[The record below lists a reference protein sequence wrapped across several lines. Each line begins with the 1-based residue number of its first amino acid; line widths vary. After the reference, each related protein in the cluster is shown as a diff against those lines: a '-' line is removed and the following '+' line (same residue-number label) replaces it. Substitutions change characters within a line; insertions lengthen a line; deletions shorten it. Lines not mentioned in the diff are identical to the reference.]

1 MSASPQLLKTFSNLS
16 STARHLAQV
25 AALSLQPTGKSTLV
39 KMSNASNWRLES
51 GKRLTISGADLAL
64 RELQAADVLEM
75 SSGRGFLPAASF
87 VGIAVHDAL
96 HEKSFESIASAIQK
110 LQPAPSSYYWTPN
123 SQDLVARDMRIAFY
137 GNDVPTFARLAEYAD
152 AYPAL
157 LDPYDAEL
165 FEYLHPVFQELWL
178 RMNACS
184 IVQTG
189 RGSQAVLEI
198 LPPFAAAC
206 KDLTPELRNAWIDL
220 CVARGDSAELATI
233 DDLTDGKC
241 PEIRGCIEMLK
252 GNFDEADAL
261 FEDGIKVIK
270 KSSRKR
276 KITLGGFPG
285 VFHVVLQLAKQ
296 NPAGRRRV
304 KELLAA
310 ADSLWMPHFSCAID
324 LLEDAS
330 EFLAKP
336 TGSFSGWASCDA
348 PLVSLLRGWLWRWTS
363 PADKCPVSKAAFKEL
378 TKDYRSLGLNWMADE
393 FARLAGNKKQK
404 DFRSEAVSLLDLVK
418 PLEPWERSLSALEL
432 LAGSNGGAGDS
443 AVPSGATER
452 LIWSIELFADGTD
465 FALQPIVQKAS
476 KKGGWLKGRVVALK
490 RLYSEWDEGSF
501 DFLTDVDRE
510 LCRMIKED
518 VHYGGGWR
526 RYRDVSYIL
535 PTKAVERMVGHPL
548 LFLSDD
554 RTTPVEL
561 ARQEP
566 RLIVQKD
573 ESGQRVTL
581 RFDHQPPKEADFQI
595 IKDGPHRLTLLM
607 FSDRQRQLQEI
618 IGKRLEIPEAALD
631 RVIGVVQPLASLMPV
646 HSEVGG
652 VESVETIDADSRPH
666 IHLLPFQ
673 DGVRAA
679 FHVRPFEDAGPF
691 VQPGEGGETVFADIE
706 GRQTAA
712 KRQLEEE
719 VKLRD
724 AVVSACPVLSEQDEV
739 DGAENSHE
747 FYFPTVLEALEL
759 ATELQPFVEQKQVVL
774 QWPQGRNFE
783 VAGQASES
791 QMQVRI
797 KKDRDWFA
805 ASGKLVVDK
814 ELSLDMMRLIE
825 LVESSSSRFVQLDD
839 GRFLA
844 LTEQLRRRVEEFGAF
859 GDRLK
864 SKMRFP
870 AVRSG
875 AIEEISGNLKVTTD
889 KHWKECLTRIR
900 EADEVCS
907 DVPSTL
913 QAELRD
919 YQVDGFRWLTRLAHW
934 GAGACLADDMGLG
947 KTIQALALLL
957 NRAEGGPALV
967 VAPTSVTFNWID
979 EANRF
984 APTLNVRL
992 FGSGDRAAF
1001 FKDLGPRD
1009 VVITS
1014 YGLLHNEAK
1023 RFEKIDWHTAVL
1035 DEAQAIKNG
1044 ATRRSQAAMSLS
1056 ADFRVIMT
1064 GTPVENHLGELWNLF
1079 RFINPGLLGSEK
1091 QFQTK
1096 FAGPI
1101 ERDKDKGAKQ
1111 RLKKL
1116 VQPFILRRAKSKVL
1130 EELPSR
1136 TEITLTVELTKEEA
1150 AFYEAVRKRAVEK
1163 LGELSSSDEQQPA
1176 HLAILAEIMRL
1187 RRACCHPKLVLPE
1200 SSLSSSKLKLFGET
1214 IDELLAGKHKVLVFS
1229 QFVDHLSILR
1239 EELERRGVSYQYL
1252 DGSTPVKKRHQRVN
1266 AFQSGDGDVFLIS
1279 LKAGGTGLNLTAADY
1294 VIHMDPW
1301 WNPAVE
1307 DQAADRAHR
1316 IGQQRPVTIY
1326 RLITRGTIE
1335 EQILELHAS
1344 KRDLAD
1350 SLLEGTDGSSRLSV
1364 DELLA
1369 MLRG

>member
-1 MSASPQLLKTFSNLS
+1 MPQASQPTETYSDLS
-16 STARHLAQV
+16 PIARHLAQV
-25 AALSLQPTGKSTLV
+25 AALNLQPTSKSTLV
-39 KMSNASNWRLES
+39 KMSNASNWQLES
-51 GKRLTISGADLAL
+51 GRALTVGGADLAF
-64 RELQAADVLEM
+64 RELQAADVLQM
-75 SSGRGFLPAASF
+75 SSGRGFQPADRF

-96 HEKSFESIASAIQK
+96 NEKMFEPIASAVQK
-110 LQPAPSSYYWTPN
+110 LQPASSSYYWTSN
-123 SQDLVARDMRIAFY
+123 SQDLLARDMRIAFY
-137 GNDVPTFARLAEYAD
+137 RNDVPTFTRLANYAD
-152 AYPAL
+152 TYPAF
-157 LDPYDAEL
+157 LDPYDARL
-165 FEYLHPVFQELWL
+165 FEDLHPVFQDFWL

-184 IVQTG
+184 IVQSG

-198 LPPFAAAC
+198 LSPFAAAS
-206 KDLTPELRNAWIDL
+206 KDLTPEFRNVWIDV
-220 CVARGDSAELATI
+220 CVARGDSAELAII
-233 DDLTDGKC
+233 DEMTKGKY
-241 PEIRGCIEMLK
+241 PEIRGCIAMLK
-252 GNFDEADAL
+252 GEFNEADAL
-261 FEDGIKVIK
+261 FEDGIKVLK

-276 KITLGGFPG
+276 KVTLGGFPG

-296 NPAGRRRV
+296 NPAGRRRA

-310 ADSLWMPHFSCAID
+310 ADSQWKPHFSCAVG
-324 LLEDAS
+324 LFEDAS

-336 TGSFSGWASCDA
+336 TGSFFGWASCDA
-348 PLVSLLRGWLWRWTS
+348 PLISLFRGWLWRWTS
-363 PADKCPVSKAAFKEL
+363 PTGKSPVSKATFKALANE
-378 TKDYRSLGLNWMADE
+378 YRSLGLSWMADE
-393 FARLAGNKKQK
+393 FSRLAGGKISK
-404 DFRSEAVSLLDLVK
+404 DIRSEAVSLLELVK
-418 PLEPWERSLSALEL
+418 PLEPWERSLCALES
-432 LAGSNGGAGDS
+432 LAGSDGSAAEGAVS
-443 AVPSGATER
+443 SGATER

-465 FALQPIVQKAS
+465 FELQPIVQKAS
-476 KKGGWLKGRVVALK
+476 KKRGWLKGRVVALK
-490 RLYSEWDEGSF
+490 RLYSEWDEGDF
-501 DFLTDVDRE
+501 DYLTEVDRE
-510 LCRMIKED
+510 ICRMIKED
-518 VHYGGGWR
+518 IHYGGGWR
-526 RYRDVSYIL
+526 RYREVSYIL
-535 PTKAVERMVGHPL
+535 PTKAVERLIGHPL
-548 LFLSDD
+548 LFMSGD

-561 ARQEP
+561 VRQEP

-573 ESGQRVTL
+573 ESGQRLTL
-581 RFDHQPPKEADFQI
+581 RFDHQPPKDADFQI

-618 IGKRLEIPEAALD
+618 IGKQLEIPEAALD
-631 RVIGVVQPLASLMPV
+631 RVIGIVQPLASLMPV

-652 VESVETIDADSRPH
+652 VESAETIDADPRPH

-679 FHVRPFEDAGPF
+679 FHVRPFGEAGPF
-691 VQPGEGGETVFADIE
+691 VQPGEGGETVFADIA

-719 VKLRD
+719 VNLRD
-724 AVVSACPVLSEQDEV
+724 AVVSACPVLTEQDEV
-739 DGAENSHE
+739 DGIESSHE

-759 ATELQPFVEQKQVVL
+759 ATELQPLVEQKQVVL
-774 QWPQGRNFE
+774 QWPQGRSFE
-783 VAGQASES
+783 VAGQATES
-791 QMQVRI
+791 QMQIRI

-814 ELSLDMMRLIE
+814 DLSLDMMRLIE
-825 LVESSSSRFVQLDD
+825 LVETSSSRFVQLDD

-870 AVRSG
+870 AVRS
-875 AIEEISGNLKVTTD
+875 AAVEEISENVKVTAD

-900 EADEVCS
+900 EADEVCP

-913 QAELRD
+913 QTELRD
-919 YQVDGFRWLTRLAHW
+919 YQVDGFRWMSRLAHW

-957 NRAEGGPALV
+957 DRAEGGPALV

-979 EANRF
+979 EATRF

-1001 FKDLGPRD
+1001 LKDLGPRD

-1044 ATRRSQAAMSLS
+1044 ATRRSKAAMSLS

-1101 ERDKDKGAKQ
+1101 ERNKDKGAKQ

-1136 TEITLTVELTKEEA
+1136 TEITLSVELTKEEA

-1163 LGELSSSDEQQPA
+1163 IGELSGSDEQTPA
-1176 HLAILAEIMRL
+1176 HLAVLAEIMRL

-1200 SSLSSSKLKLFGET
+1200 SGLSSSKLKLFGET
-1214 IDELLAGKHKVLVFS
+1214 IDELLAGNHKVLVFS

-1239 EELERRGVSYQYL
+1239 EALEKRGVSYQYL
-1252 DGSTPVKKRHQRVN
+1252 DGGTPVKKRQQRVN

-1335 EQILELHAS
+1335 EQILELHGS

>member
-1 MSASPQLLKTFSNLS
+1 MTSSKQLANTYSKLSPKAQ
-16 STARHLAQV
+16 HLAQI
-25 AALSLQPTGKSTLV
+25 AALSLQPIGKSTVV
-39 KMSNASNWRLES
+39 KMSTTSRWRQES
-51 GKRLTISGADLAL
+51 GRLLTVPDATEATQELIKAGVLKTESGLGNRISQEFIGL
-64 RELQAADVLEM
+64 
-75 SSGRGFLPAASF
+75 
-87 VGIAVHDAL
+87 AVHDAL
-96 HEKSFESIASAIQK
+96 RTETFETIATAVQTVR
-110 LQPAPSSYYWTPN
+110 PSSPTYYWTRD
-123 SQDLVARDMRIAFY
+123 SSVLLERDMRIAFY
-137 GNDVPTFARLAEYAD
+137 RNDAATFTRLAQHAD
-152 AYPAL
+152 SYPL
-157 LDPYDAEL
+157 VLDPYDAEL
-165 FEYLHPVFQELWL
+165 FNNLHPALQAFWL
-178 RMNACS
+178 RINAVS

-189 RGSQAVLEI
+189 AGSPVVLEI
-198 LPPFAAAC
+198 LPLFAGAQKELA
-206 KDLTPELRNAWIDL
+206 PELCEVWLDL
-220 CVARGDSAELATI
+220 SVARGDLSELATI
-233 DDLTDGKC
+233 DELTGGQFS
-241 PEIRGCIEMLK
+241 EIRGCIEALR
-252 GNFDEADAL
+252 GNYDEADLL
-261 FEDGIKVIK
+261 FEERLKAIRK
-270 KSSRKR
+270 KTRKR

-285 VFHVVLQLAKQ
+285 VLHVSLQLRKQ
-296 NPAGRRRV
+296 NVAGRLRA

-310 ADSLWMPHFSCAID
+310 AESQWHPHFSCAVD
-324 LLEDAS
+324 LFGDAVDCM
-330 EFLAKP
+330 AKP
-336 TGSFSGWASCDA
+336 TSGHFSGWARCNA
-348 PLVSLLRGWLWRWTS
+348 PIVSLMAGWLWRWTNS
-363 PADKCPVSKAAFKEL
+363 SGESSISQAEYKAMAR
-378 TKDYRSLGLNWMADE
+378 TYRKLGLSWMADE
-393 FARLAGNKKQK
+393 FSKLGGSKASKQG
-404 DFRSEAVSLLDLVK
+404 STEAISLLELVK
-418 PLEPWERSLSALEL
+418 PLEPWERSLSALEF
-432 LAGSNGGAGDS
+432 LAGSNGS
-443 AVPSGATER
+443 AVGKTESSAAAER
-452 LIWSIELFADGTD
+452 LIWSIVLLENGTD
-465 FALQPIVQKAS
+465 FELQPIVQKAS

-490 RLYSEWDEGSF
+490 RLHADWDSDGFSY
-501 DFLTDVDRE
+501 LTDLDRE
-510 LCRMIKED
+510 ICRLIEERTD
-518 VHYGGGWR
+518 YGGWR
-526 RYRDVSYIL
+526 RYREVSYIL
-535 PTKAVERMVGHPL
+535 PLKAVQRLVGHPL
-548 LFLSDD
+548 IFLDGD

-561 ARQEP
+561 VRQEP
-566 RLIVQKD
+566 RLIVQKN
-573 ESGQRVTL
+573 ELTKRLTL
-581 RFDHQPPKEADFQI
+581 RFDHQPPQDAEFHI

-618 IGKRLEIPEAALD
+618 IGDQLEIPEAALD

-652 VESVETIDADSRPH
+652 VDAAETVDADSRSH

-673 DGVRAA
+673 DGVRAE
-679 FHVRPFEDAGPF
+679 FHVRPFGEAGPF
-691 VQPGEGGETVFADIE
+691 VRPGDGGETVFADI
-706 GRQTAA
+706 GGKQTAA
-712 KRQLEEE
+712 KRNFSEEMNR
-719 VKLRD
+719 RD
-724 AVVSACPVLSEQDEV
+724 SVVAACSALQEQDEI
-739 DGAENSHE
+739 DGVESSHE
-747 FYFPTVLEALEL
+747 FYFPTVEEALEL
-759 ATELQPFVEQKQVVL
+759 ATQLHPLAQQEGVVL
-774 QWPQGRNFE
+774 HWPQGRSFE
-783 VAGQASES
+783 VAGQAAES

-814 ELSLDMMRLIE
+814 DLSLDMMRLLE

-844 LTEQLRRRVEEFGAF
+844 LTEQLRRRVEELGAF

-875 AIEEISGNLKVTTD
+875 AIEEISDKLKVTSD
-889 KHWKECLTRIR
+889 KHWKDCLSRIR
-900 EADEVCS
+900 EADEVCP

-913 QAELRD
+913 HTELRD
-919 YQVDGFRWLTRLAHW
+919 YQVDGFRWLSRLAHW

-947 KTIQALALLL
+947 KTIQALAVLLE
-957 NRAEGGPALV
+957 RAEGGPSLV
-967 VAPTSVTFNWID
+967 VAPTSVTFNWVD
-979 EANRF
+979 EARRF
-984 APTLNVRL
+984 APTLNVHL
-992 FGSGDRAAF
+992 FGSGDRAEAL
-1001 FKDLGPRD
+1001 KELGPRD

-1014 YGLLHNEAK
+1014 YGLLHNETK

-1044 ATRRSQAAMSLS
+1044 ATRRSQAAMALS

-1091 QFQTK
+1091 QFQLK

-1101 ERDKDKGAKQ
+1101 ERNKDKGAKQ

-1116 VQPFILRRAKSKVL
+1116 VLPFILRRAKSKVL

-1136 TEITLTVELTKEEA
+1136 TEITLSVELTKEEA
-1150 AFYEAVRKRAVEK
+1150 AFYEATRKRAVDK
-1163 LGELSSSDEQQPA
+1163 LTDLSGSNEQQPA

-1200 SSLSSSKLKLFGET
+1200 SGLSSSKLKLFGET

-1239 EELERRGVSYQYL
+1239 EELERRDVSYQYL
-1252 DGSTPVKKRHQRVN
+1252 DGSTPVKKRQQRVN

-1335 EQILELHAS
+1335 EQILELHHS

-1350 SLLEGTDGSSRLSV
+1350 SLLEGTDGSSRLSAE
-1364 DELLA
+1364 ELLA

>member
-1 MSASPQLLKTFSNLS
+1 MTS
-16 STARHLAQV
+16 STQTAKTYAELSRTAQHLAQI

-39 KMSNASNWRLES
+39 KMSTASKWQIEP
-51 GKRLTISGADLAL
+51 GKRLTTLNSVDARQELIRVGVLKAESGLGNQISPEFIG
-64 RELQAADVLEM
+64 V
-75 SSGRGFLPAASF
+75 
-87 VGIAVHDAL
+87 AVHDAL
-96 HEKSFESIASAIQK
+96 RTEMFEAIAAAVQK
-110 LQPAPSSYYWTPN
+110 VRPSSPTYYWTRD
-123 SQDLVARDMRIAFY
+123 SDVLLERDMRIAFY
-137 GNDVPTFARLAEYAD
+137 RNDAATFTRLAQHAD
-152 AYPAL
+152 SCPPV

-165 FEYLHPVFQELWL
+165 FNNLNPALQEFWL
-178 RMNACS
+178 RSNAVS

-189 RGSQAVLEI
+189 VGSAAVLEI
-198 LPPFAAAC
+198 LPPFAAAQ
-206 KDLTPELRNAWIDL
+206 KELSSELRQAWIDL
-220 CVARGDSAELATI
+220 CVARGDVSELTTI
-233 DDLTDGKC
+233 DDLTGGQF
-241 PEIRGCIEMLK
+241 PEIRGCIETLQ
-252 GNFDEADAL
+252 GNYDEANL
-261 FEDGIKVIK
+261 FFEERLTAIK
-270 KSSRKR
+270 KKTRKR

-285 VFHVVLQLAKQ
+285 VLHVSLQIGKQ
-296 NPAGRRRV
+296 TVAGRVRA

-310 ADSLWMPHFSCAID
+310 AESQWDPHFSCAIGMF
-324 LLEDAS
+324 EDAVDS
-330 EFLAKP
+330 MAKP
-336 TGSFSGWASCDA
+336 MGDHFSGWATCKA
-348 PLVSLLRGWLWRWTS
+348 PIVSLFLGWLWQWTS
-363 PADKCPVSKAAFKEL
+363 SSGESSISKAEYKEL
-378 TKDYRSLGLNWMADE
+378 TKTYRRLGLNWMSDE
-393 FARLAGNKKQK
+393 FSKLGGSKRSNKK
-404 DFRSEAVSLLDLVK
+404 SIETASLLELVT
-418 PLEPWERSLSALEL
+418 PLEPWERSLSALEA
-432 LAGSNGGAGDS
+432 LAGTNDAVAKSDS
-443 AVPSGATER
+443 SVAAER
-452 LIWSIELFADGTD
+452 LIWSIVLLENGTD
-465 FALQPIVQKAS
+465 FELQPIVQKTS
-476 KKGGWLKGRVVALK
+476 KKGGWLKGRPVALK
-490 RLYSEWDEGSF
+490 RLHADWDSD
-501 DFLTDVDRE
+501 DFAYLKDVDRE
-510 LCRMIKED
+510 ICRLIEERID
-518 VHYGGGWR
+518 YGGWR

-535 PTKAVERMVGHPL
+535 PLKAVQKLVGHPL
-548 LFLSDD
+548 IFLGSD

-561 ARQEP
+561 VRQEP

-573 ESGQRVTL
+573 QSGKRLTL
-581 RFDHQPPKEADFQI
+581 RFDHQPPKDAEFQI
-595 IKDGPHRLTLLM
+595 VKDGPHRLTLLM

-618 IGKRLEIPEAALD
+618 IGSQLEIPEAALD
-631 RVIGVVQPLASLMPV
+631 RVLGVVQPLASLMPV

-652 VESVETIDADSRPH
+652 VDAAETVDADSRPH

-673 DGVRAA
+673 DGVRAEL
-679 FHVRPFEDAGPF
+679 HVRPFGEAGPF
-691 VQPGEGGETVFADIE
+691 ARPGDGGETVFADI
-706 GRQTAA
+706 GGKQTAA
-712 KRQLEEE
+712 KRNFNDEM
-719 VKLRD
+719 KRRD
-724 AVVSACPVLSEQDEV
+724 AVVATCPALREQDEIE
-739 DGAENSHE
+739 GAETSHDY
-747 FYFPTVLEALEL
+747 YFPTVAEALEL
-759 ATELQPFVEQKQVVL
+759 ATQLHPLAQKEDVVL
-774 QWPQGRNFE
+774 HWPQGRSFE
-783 VAGQASES
+783 VAGQAAES

-864 SKMRFP
+864 NKLRFP

-875 AIEEISGNLKVTTD
+875 AIEEISNQLKVTSD
-889 KHWKECLTRIR
+889 KHWKESLSRIR
-900 EADEVCS
+900 EADEVCP

-913 QAELRD
+913 HTELRD
-919 YQVDGFRWLTRLAHW
+919 YQIEGFHWLSRLAHW

-947 KTIQALALLL
+947 KTIQALAVLLE
-957 NRAEGGPALV
+957 RSKGGPALV
-967 VAPTSVTFNWID
+967 VAPTSVTFNWVD
-979 EANRF
+979 EARRF
-984 APTLNVRL
+984 APTLNVHL
-992 FGSGDRAAF
+992 FGSGDRAAAL
-1001 FKDLGPRD
+1001 KEIGPRD

-1044 ATRRSQAAMSLS
+1044 ATRRSQAAMALT
-1056 ADFRVIMT
+1056 ADFRIIMT

-1091 QFQTK
+1091 QFQLK
-1096 FAGPI
+1096 FSGPI
-1101 ERDKDKGAKQ
+1101 ERNKDKGAKH

-1116 VQPFILRRAKSKVL
+1116 VQPFILRRSKSKVL

-1136 TEITLTVELTKEEA
+1136 TEITLSVELTKEEA
-1150 AFYEAVRKRAVEK
+1150 AFYDAVRKRAVDK
-1163 LGELSSSDEQQPA
+1163 LTDLSSSGEQQQPA
-1176 HLAILAEIMRL
+1176 HLEILAEIMRL

-1200 SSLSSSKLKLFGET
+1200 SGLSSSKLKLFGET

-1252 DGSTPVKKRHQRVN
+1252 DGSTPVKKRQQRVN
-1266 AFQSGDGDVFLIS
+1266 AFQSGEGDVFLIS

-1335 EQILELHAS
+1335 EQILELHQS

-1350 SLLEGTDGSSRLSV
+1350 SLLEGTDGSSRLSAE
-1364 DELLA
+1364 ELLA